1 MRSHYCGDLRATESG
16 EEVEIYGWVHRRR
29 DHGGV
34 IFLDIRD
41 RTGVLQVVF
50 DPDEEQS
57 FALADSVRNE
67 YVLRAKGKVREQSF
81 ALADSVRNEYVLQAK
96 GKVRPRPEGT
106 VNADMP
112 TGEIEVL
119 GKELVILNAAKTPPF
134 QLDAHSEAGEDVRLR
149 YRYMDLRRP
158 EMQQRMQARA
168 RITSAVRSFLE
179 EKGFWDVETPT
190 LSRATP
196 EGARDYL
203 VPSRTHPGEF
213 FALPQSPQVYKQLL
227 MMSGMDKYYQIARC
241 YRDEDL
247 RADRQPEFT
256 QIDIEASFVSQ
267 ADIMSLTEGMLRK
280 LFTQVLNVELPDFP
294 VLTWAE
300 SMRDFGSDRPDLRNP
315 LRLVDVADLFTEVEF
330 KVFNGPANDPNGRI
344 VALRAPGAA
353 SLSRKVIDD
362 YTSFVGRYGAKGLAY
377 IKVNDLAA
385 GAEGLQS
392 PILKFIPEDVVSAVL
407 ERVGAESGDLVFF
420 GADSAKVVND
430 AMGALRGELG
440 NDLNLLD
447 GQYRPCWVV
456 DWPMFSQDRDGAF
469 SAEHHPFTRPT
480 CSPEEL
486 LAAPA
491 IAQAAAYD
499 VLRIHDNDMQKAVF
513 DVLRMDET
521 GQSKFSFLLDAL
533 QYGCPPHGG
542 IALGLDR
549 LVMLM
554 TNTQSIRD
562 VIAFPKTQSASCVMM
577 AAPGEVED
585 QQLKDLHIR
594 LRGPVNVAVAGAD
607 GAETAE

>member
-1 MRSHYCGDLRATESG
+1 MRSHYCGDLRASESG
-16 EEVEIYGWVHRRR
+16 QEVEIYGWVHRRR

-34 IFLDIRD
+34 IFLDVRD

-50 DPDEEQS
+50 DPDEEES
-57 FALADSVRNE
+57 FAIADSVRNE
-67 YVLRAKGKVREQSF
+67 YVLMAKGKVR
-81 ALADSVRNEYVLQAK
+81 A
-96 GKVRPRPEGT
+96 RPEGT
-106 VNADMP
+106 VNPDMP
-112 TGEIEVL
+112 TGEVEVL
-119 GKELVILNAAKTPPF
+119 GKELRILNAAKTPPF
-134 QLDAHSEAGEDVRLR
+134 QLDEYSEAGEDIRLR

-168 RITSAVRSFLE
+168 HITSAVRSYLE
-179 EKGFWDVETPT
+179 GQGFWDIETPT

-227 MMSGMDKYYQIARC
+227 MMSGMDQYYQIARC

-256 QIDIEASFVSQ
+256 QIDIEASFINQS
-267 ADIMSLTEGMLRK
+267 DIMTLTEGMLRSV
-280 LFTQVLNVELPDFP
+280 FSSVIQVDLPEFP
-294 VLTWAE
+294 VLSWSDAI
-300 SMRDFGSDRPDLRNP
+300 RDYGSDRPDLRNP
-315 LRLVDVADLFTEVEF
+315 LRLVDVADLFANVEF
-330 KVFNGPANDPNGRI
+330 KVFKGPANDPQGRV

-353 SLSRKVIDD
+353 TLSRKMIDD
-362 YTSFVGRYGAKGLAY
+362 YTAFVARYGAKGLAY
-377 IKVNDLAA
+377 IKVNDLAN
-385 GAEGLQS
+385 GMEGLQS

-407 ERVGAESGDLVFF
+407 KRIGAQTGDLVFF

-440 NDLNLLD
+440 SDLGVLD
-447 GQYRPCWVV
+447 GDYRPCWVV
-456 DWPMFSQDRDGAF
+456 NWPMFSQDRDGSF

-480 CSPEEL
+480 CSPAEV
-486 LAAPA
+486 LADPA
-491 IAQAAAYD
+491 SAQAAAYD
-499 VLRIHDNDMQKAVF
+499 VVLNGYELGGGSLRIHDNEMQKAVF
-513 DVLRMDET
+513 DVLRMDEAD
-521 GQSKFSFLLDAL
+521 QSKFSFLLDAL

-542 IALGLDR
+542 IALGMDR

-554 TNTQSIRD
+554 TETQSIRD
-562 VIAFPKTQSASCVMM
+562 VIAFPKTQSAACVMM
-577 AAPGEVED
+577 AAPGSVED

-594 LRGPVNVAVAGAD
+594 LRGPANVVAAEAGD
-607 GAETAE
+607 GAAE

>member
-1 MRSHYCGDLRATESG
+1 MRSHYCGDLRASESG
-16 EEVEIYGWVHRRR
+16 QEVEIYGWVHRRR

-34 IFLDIRD
+34 IFLDVRD
-41 RTGVLQVVF
+41 RTGLLQVVF
-50 DPDEEQS
+50 DPDEEES

-67 YVLRAKGKVREQSF
+67 YVLM
-81 ALADSVRNEYVLQAK
+81 AK

-106 VNADMP
+106 VNSEMP
-112 TGEIEVL
+112 TGEVEVL
-119 GKELVILNAAKTPPF
+119 GKELKILNAAKTPPF
-134 QLDAHSEAGEDVRLR
+134 QLDEHSEAGEDIRLR

-168 RITSAVRSFLE
+168 RITSAVRSYLE
-179 EKGFWDVETPT
+179 EHGFWDIETPT

-256 QIDIEASFVSQ
+256 QIDIEASFINQ
-267 ADIMSLTEGMLRK
+267 ADIMSLTEGMLRAV
-280 LFTQVLNVELPDFP
+280 FSSVIQVELPEFP
-294 VLTWAE
+294 VLSWADA
-300 SMRDFGSDRPDLRNP
+300 MRDYGSDRPDLRNP
-315 LRLVDVADLFTEVEF
+315 LRLVDAADLFANVEF
-330 KVFNGPANDPNGRI
+330 KVFNGPANDPKGRV

-353 SLSRKVIDD
+353 TLSRKMIDD
-362 YTSFVGRYGAKGLAY
+362 YTAFVARYGAKGLAY
-377 IKVNDLAA
+377 IKVNDLAD
-385 GAEGLQS
+385 GMEGLQS
-392 PILKFIPEDVVSAVL
+392 PILKFIPQEVVSAVL
-407 ERVGAESGDLVFF
+407 ERVGAQTGDLVFF

-440 NDLNLLD
+440 RDLGLLD
-447 GQYRPCWVV
+447 GDYRPCWVV
-456 DWPMFSQDRDGAF
+456 DWPMFSQDRDGSF

-480 CSPEEL
+480 CSPAEL
-486 LAAPA
+486 LADPA
-491 IAQAAAYD
+491 SAQAAAYD
-499 VLRIHDNDMQKAVF
+499 VVLNGYELGGGSLRIHDNEMQKAVF
-513 DVLRMDET
+513 DVLRMDEA

-542 IALGLDR
+542 IALGMDR

-554 TNTQSIRD
+554 TETQSIRD
-562 VIAFPKTQSASCVMM
+562 VIAFPKTQSAACVMM
-577 AAPGEVED
+577 AAPGAVED

-594 LRGPVNVAVAGAD
+594 LRGPANVVA
-607 GAETAE
+607 AEAGESAAE

>member
-1 MRSHYCGDLRATESG
+1 MRSHYCGDLRASESG
-16 EEVEIYGWVHRRR
+16 QEVEIYGWVHRRR

-34 IFLDIRD
+34 IFLDVRD

-50 DPDEEQS
+50 DPDEEES

-67 YVLRAKGKVREQSF
+67 YVLM
-81 ALADSVRNEYVLQAK
+81 AK

-106 VNADMP
+106 VNTDMP
-112 TGEIEVL
+112 TGEVEVL
-119 GKELVILNAAKTPPF
+119 GKELKILNAAKTPPF
-134 QLDAHSEAGEDVRLR
+134 QLDEYSEAGEDIRLR

-158 EMQQRMQARA
+158 EMQQRMQTRA
-168 RITSAVRSFLE
+168 RITSAVRSYLE
-179 EKGFWDVETPT
+179 EQGFWDIETPT

-256 QIDIEASFVSQ
+256 QIDIEASFINQ
-267 ADIMSLTEGMLRK
+267 ADIMSLTEGMLRAV
-280 LFTQVLNVELPDFP
+280 FSSVIQVELPEFP
-294 VLTWAE
+294 VLSWADA
-300 SMRDFGSDRPDLRNP
+300 MRDYGSDRPDLRNP
-315 LRLVDVADLFTEVEF
+315 LRLVDAADLFANVEF
-330 KVFNGPANDPNGRI
+330 KVFNGPANDPKGRV

-353 SLSRKVIDD
+353 TLSRKMIDD
-362 YTSFVGRYGAKGLAY
+362 YTAFVARYGAKGLAY
-377 IKVNDLAA
+377 IKVNDLAD
-385 GAEGLQS
+385 GMEGLQS
-392 PILKFIPEDVVSAVL
+392 PILKFIPEEVVSAVL
-407 ERVGAESGDLVFF
+407 ERVGAQTGDLVFF

-440 NDLNLLD
+440 RDLGLLD
-447 GQYRPCWVV
+447 GDYRPCWVV
-456 DWPMFSQDRDGAF
+456 DWPMFSQDRDGSF

-480 CSPEEL
+480 CSPAEL
-486 LAAPA
+486 LADPA
-491 IAQAAAYD
+491 SAQAAAYD
-499 VLRIHDNDMQKAVF
+499 VVLNGYELGGGSLRIHDNEMQKAVF
-513 DVLRMDET
+513 DVLRMDEA

-542 IALGLDR
+542 IALGMDR

-554 TNTQSIRD
+554 TETQSIRD
-562 VIAFPKTQSASCVMM
+562 VIAFPKTQSAACVMM
-577 AAPGEVED
+577 AAPGAVED

-594 LRGPVNVAVAGAD
+594 LRGPANVVA
-607 GAETAE
+607 AEAGDSAAE

>member
-1 MRSHYCGDLRATESG
+1 MRSHYCGDLRASESG
-16 EEVEIYGWVHRRR
+16 QEVEIYGWVHRRR

-34 IFLDIRD
+34 IFLDVRD

-50 DPDEEQS
+50 DPDEEES
-57 FALADSVRNE
+57 FAIADSVRNE
-67 YVLRAKGKVREQSF
+67 YVLMAKGKVR
-81 ALADSVRNEYVLQAK
+81 A
-96 GKVRPRPEGT
+96 RPEGT
-106 VNADMP
+106 VNPDMP
-112 TGEIEVL
+112 TGEVEVL
-119 GKELVILNAAKTPPF
+119 GKELRILNAAKTPPF
-134 QLDAHSEAGEDVRLR
+134 QLDEYSEAGEDIRLR

-168 RITSAVRSFLE
+168 HITSAVRSYLE
-179 EKGFWDVETPT
+179 GQGFWDIETPT

-256 QIDIEASFVSQ
+256 QIDIEASFITQS
-267 ADIMSLTEGMLRK
+267 DIMTLTEGMLRSV
-280 LFTQVLNVELPDFP
+280 FSSVIQIDLPEFP
-294 VLTWAE
+294 VLSWLDA
-300 SMRDFGSDRPDLRNP
+300 MRDYGSDRPDLRNP
-315 LRLVDVADLFTEVEF
+315 LRLVDVADLFANVEF
-330 KVFNGPANDPNGRI
+330 KVFKGPANDPQGRV

-353 SLSRKVIDD
+353 TLSRKMIDD
-362 YTSFVGRYGAKGLAY
+362 YTAFVARYGAKGLAY
-377 IKVNDLAA
+377 IKVNDLAN
-385 GAEGLQS
+385 GIEGLQS

-407 ERVGAESGDLVFF
+407 KRVGAETGDLVFF
-420 GADSAKVVND
+420 GADSAKVVNG

-440 NDLNLLD
+440 SDLGVLD
-447 GQYRPCWVV
+447 GDYRPCWVV
-456 DWPMFSQDRDGAF
+456 NWPMFSQDRDGSF

-480 CSPEEL
+480 CSPAEV
-486 LAAPA
+486 LADPA
-491 IAQAAAYD
+491 SAQAAAYD
-499 VLRIHDNDMQKAVF
+499 VVLNGYELGGGSLRIHDNEMQKAVF
-513 DVLRMDET
+513 DVLCMDEAD
-521 GQSKFSFLLDAL
+521 QSKFSFLLDAL

-542 IALGLDR
+542 IALGMDR

-554 TNTQSIRD
+554 TETQSIRD
-562 VIAFPKTQSASCVMM
+562 VIAFPKTQSAACVMM
-577 AAPGEVED
+577 AAPGSVED

-594 LRGPVNVAVAGAD
+594 LRGPANVVAAEAGD
-607 GAETAE
+607 GAAE

>member
-1 MRSHYCGDLRATESG
+1 MRSHYCGDLRASESG
-16 EEVEIYGWVHRRR
+16 QEVEIYGWVHRRR

-34 IFLDIRD
+34 IFLDVRD

-50 DPDEEQS
+50 DPDEEES

-67 YVLRAKGKVREQSF
+67 YVLM
-81 ALADSVRNEYVLQAK
+81 AK

-106 VNADMP
+106 VNTDMP
-112 TGEIEVL
+112 TGEVEVL
-119 GKELVILNAAKTPPF
+119 GKELKILNAAKTPPF
-134 QLDAHSEAGEDVRLR
+134 QLDEYSEAGEDIRLR

-168 RITSAVRSFLE
+168 RITSAVRSYLE
-179 EKGFWDVETPT
+179 EHGFWDIETPT

-256 QIDIEASFVSQ
+256 QIDIEASFINQ
-267 ADIMSLTEGMLRK
+267 ADIMSLTEGMLRAV
-280 LFTQVLNVELPDFP
+280 FSSVIQVELPEFP
-294 VLTWAE
+294 VLSWADA
-300 SMRDFGSDRPDLRNP
+300 MRDYGSDRPDLRNP
-315 LRLVDVADLFTEVEF
+315 LRLVDAADLFANVEF
-330 KVFNGPANDPNGRI
+330 KVFNGPANDPKGRV

-353 SLSRKVIDD
+353 TLSRKMIDD
-362 YTSFVGRYGAKGLAY
+362 YTAFVARYGAKGLAY
-377 IKVNDLAA
+377 IKVNDLAD
-385 GAEGLQS
+385 GMEGLQS
-392 PILKFIPEDVVSAVL
+392 PILKFIPQEVVSAVL
-407 ERVGAESGDLVFF
+407 ERVGAQTGDLVFF

-440 NDLNLLD
+440 RDLGLLD
-447 GQYRPCWVV
+447 GDYRPCWVV
-456 DWPMFSQDRDGAF
+456 DWPMFSQDRDGSF

-480 CSPEEL
+480 CSPAEL
-486 LAAPA
+486 LADPA
-491 IAQAAAYD
+491 SAQAAAYD
-499 VLRIHDNDMQKAVF
+499 VVLNGYELGGGSLRIHDNEMQKAVF
-513 DVLRMDET
+513 DVLRMDEA

-542 IALGLDR
+542 IALGMDR

-554 TNTQSIRD
+554 TETQSIRD
-562 VIAFPKTQSASCVMM
+562 VIAFPKTQSAACVMM
-577 AAPGEVED
+577 AAPGAVED

-594 LRGPVNVAVAGAD
+594 LRGPANVVA
-607 GAETAE
+607 AEAGDSAAE

>member
-1 MRSHYCGDLRATESG
+1 MRSHYCGDLRATDSG

-41 RTGVLQVVF
+41 RTGILQVVF
-50 DPDEEQS
+50 DPDEEKS

-67 YVLRAKGKVREQSF
+67 YVLRAKGKVR
-81 ALADSVRNEYVLQAK
+81 
-96 GKVRPRPEGT
+96 PRPEGT
-106 VNADMP
+106 VNPDMP
-112 TGEIEVL
+112 TGEVEVL

-134 QLDAHSEAGEDVRLR
+134 QLDAHSDAGEDVRLR

-168 RITSAVRSFLE
+168 RITSVVRSFLE
-179 EKGFWDVETPT
+179 ESGFWDVETPT

-280 LFTQVLNVELPDFP
+280 LFTQVLDVELPEFP
-294 VLTWAE
+294 VLTWSE

-315 LRLVDVADLFTEVEF
+315 LRLVDVADLFTDVEF
-330 KVFNGPANDPNGRI
+330 KVFNGPANDPKGRV

-377 IKVNDLAA
+377 IKVNDIGA

-440 NDLNLLD
+440 NDLNVLED
-447 GQYRPCWVV
+447 QYRPCWVV

-486 LAAPA
+486 LADPA
-491 IAQAAAYD
+491 NAQAAAYD
-499 VLRIHDNDMQKAVF
+499 VVLNGYELGGGSLRIHDNDMQKAVF

-594 LRGPVNVAVAGAD
+594 LRGPVNVAAVDAGSSEAV
-607 GAETAE
+607 E

>member
-1 MRSHYCGDLRATESG
+1 MRSHYCGDLRDSESG
-16 EEVEIYGWVHRRR
+16 QEVEIYGWVHRRR

-34 IFLDIRD
+34 IFLDVRD

-50 DPDEEQS
+50 DPDEEES

-67 YVLRAKGKVREQSF
+67 YVLM
-81 ALADSVRNEYVLQAK
+81 AK

-106 VNADMP
+106 VNSDMP
-112 TGEIEVL
+112 TGEVEVL
-119 GKELVILNAAKTPPF
+119 GKELKILNAAKTPPF
-134 QLDAHSEAGEDVRLR
+134 QLDEYSEAGEDIRLR

-168 RITSAVRSFLE
+168 RITSAVRSYLE
-179 EKGFWDVETPT
+179 EHGFWDIETPT

-256 QIDIEASFVSQ
+256 QIDIEASFINQ
-267 ADIMSLTEGMLRK
+267 ADIMSLTEGMLRAV
-280 LFTQVLNVELPDFP
+280 FSSVIQVELPEFP
-294 VLTWAE
+294 VLSWADA
-300 SMRDFGSDRPDLRNP
+300 MRDYGSDRPDLRNP
-315 LRLVDVADLFTEVEF
+315 LRLVDAADLFANVEF
-330 KVFNGPANDPNGRI
+330 KVFNGPANDPKGRV

-353 SLSRKVIDD
+353 TLSRKMIDD
-362 YTSFVGRYGAKGLAY
+362 YTAFVARYGAKGLAY
-377 IKVNDLAA
+377 IKVNDLAD
-385 GAEGLQS
+385 GMEGLQS
-392 PILKFIPEDVVSAVL
+392 PILKFIPQEVVSAVL
-407 ERVGAESGDLVFF
+407 ERVGAQTGDLVFF

-440 NDLNLLD
+440 RDLGLLD
-447 GQYRPCWVV
+447 GDYRPCWVV
-456 DWPMFSQDRDGAF
+456 DWPMFSQDRDRSF
-469 SAEHHPFTRPT
+469 SAEHLPFTRPT
-480 CSPEEL
+480 CSPAEL
-486 LAAPA
+486 LAYPA
-491 IAQAAAYD
+491 SAQAAAYD
-499 VLRIHDNDMQKAVF
+499 VVLNGYELGGGSLRIHDNEMQKAVF
-513 DVLRMDET
+513 DVLRMDEA

-542 IALGLDR
+542 IALGMDR

-554 TNTQSIRD
+554 TETQSIRD
-562 VIAFPKTQSASCVMM
+562 VIAFPKTQSAACVMM
-577 AAPGEVED
+577 AAPGAVED

-594 LRGPVNVAVAGAD
+594 LRGPANVVA
-607 GAETAE
+607 AEAGDSAAE

>member
-1 MRSHYCGDLRATESG
+1 MRSHYCGDLRASESG
-16 EEVEIYGWVHRRR
+16 QEVEIYGWVHRRR

-34 IFLDIRD
+34 IFLDVRD

-50 DPDEEQS
+50 DPDEEES
-57 FALADSVRNE
+57 IALADSVRNE
-67 YVLRAKGKVREQSF
+67 YVLM
-81 ALADSVRNEYVLQAK
+81 AK

-106 VNADMP
+106 VNTDMP
-112 TGEIEVL
+112 TGEVEVL
-119 GKELVILNAAKTPPF
+119 GSELKILNETKTPPF
-134 QLDAHSEAGEDVRLR
+134 QLDEYSEAGEDIRLR

-168 RITSAVRSFLE
+168 RITSAVRSYLE
-179 EKGFWDVETPT
+179 EQGFWDIETPT

-256 QIDIEASFVSQ
+256 QIDIEASFINQ
-267 ADIMSLTEGMLRK
+267 ADIMSLTEGMLRAV
-280 LFTQVLNVELPDFP
+280 FSSVIQVELPEFP
-294 VLTWAE
+294 VLSWADA
-300 SMRDFGSDRPDLRNP
+300 MRDYGSDRPDLRNP
-315 LRLVDVADLFTEVEF
+315 LRLVDAADLFANVEF
-330 KVFNGPANDPNGRI
+330 KVFNGPANDPKGRV

-353 SLSRKVIDD
+353 TLSRKMIDD
-362 YTSFVGRYGAKGLAY
+362 YTAFVARYGAKGLAY
-377 IKVNDLAA
+377 IKVNDLAD
-385 GAEGLQS
+385 GMEGLQS
-392 PILKFIPEDVVSAVL
+392 PILKFIPEEVIKAVL
-407 ERVGAESGDLVFF
+407 DRVGAQTGDLVFF

-440 NDLNLLD
+440 RDLGLLAGD
-447 GQYRPCWVV
+447 YRPCWVV
-456 DWPMFSQDRDGAF
+456 DWPMFSQDRDGSF

-480 CSPEEL
+480 CSPAEL
-486 LAAPA
+486 LADPA
-491 IAQAAAYD
+491 SAQAAAYD
-499 VLRIHDNDMQKAVF
+499 VVLNGYELGGGSLRIYDSEMQKAVF
-513 DVLRMDET
+513 DVLRMDEA

-542 IALGLDR
+542 IALGMDR

-554 TNTQSIRD
+554 TETQSIRD
-562 VIAFPKTQSASCVMM
+562 VIAFPKTQSAACVMM
-577 AAPGEVED
+577 AAPSAVED
-585 QQLKDLHIR
+585 QQLNDLHIR
-594 LRGPVNVAVAGAD
+594 LRGPANVVA
-607 GAETAE
+607 AEAGDSAAE

>member
-1 MRSHYCGDLRATESG
+1 MRSHYCGDLRATDSG

-41 RTGVLQVVF
+41 RTGILQVVF
-50 DPDEEQS
+50 DPDEEKS

-67 YVLRAKGKVREQSF
+67 YVLRAKGKVR
-81 ALADSVRNEYVLQAK
+81 
-96 GKVRPRPEGT
+96 PRPEGT
-106 VNADMP
+106 VNPDMP
-112 TGEIEVL
+112 TGEVEVL

-134 QLDAHSEAGEDVRLR
+134 QLDAHSDAGEDVRLR

-168 RITSAVRSFLE
+168 RITSVVRSFLE
-179 EKGFWDVETPT
+179 ESGFWDVETPT

-280 LFTQVLNVELPDFP
+280 LFTQVLDVELPEFP
-294 VLTWAE
+294 VLTWSE

-315 LRLVDVADLFTEVEF
+315 LRLVDVADLFTDVEF
-330 KVFNGPANDPNGRI
+330 KVFNGPANDPKGRV
-344 VALRAPGAA
+344 VAVRAPGAA

-377 IKVNDLAA
+377 IKVNDIGA
-385 GAEGLQS
+385 GADGLQS

-440 NDLNLLD
+440 NDLNVLED
-447 GQYRPCWVV
+447 QYRPCWVV

-486 LAAPA
+486 LADPA
-491 IAQAAAYD
+491 NAQAAAYD
-499 VLRIHDNDMQKAVF
+499 VVLNGYELGGGSLRIHDNEMQKAVF

-594 LRGPVNVAVAGAD
+594 LRGPVNVAAVDAGSSEA
-607 GAETAE
+607 AE

>member
-1 MRSHYCGDLRATESG
+1 MRSHYCGDLRASESG
-16 EEVEIYGWVHRRR
+16 QEVEIYGWVHRRR

-34 IFLDIRD
+34 IFLDVRD

-50 DPDEEQS
+50 DPDEEES
-57 FALADSVRNE
+57 FAIADSVRNE
-67 YVLRAKGKVREQSF
+67 YVLMAKGKVR
-81 ALADSVRNEYVLQAK
+81 A
-96 GKVRPRPEGT
+96 RPEGT
-106 VNADMP
+106 VNPDMP
-112 TGEIEVL
+112 TGEVEVL
-119 GKELVILNAAKTPPF
+119 GKELRILNAAKTPPF
-134 QLDAHSEAGEDVRLR
+134 QLDEYSEAGEDIRLR

-168 RITSAVRSFLE
+168 RITSAVRSYLE
-179 EKGFWDVETPT
+179 GQGFWDIETPT

-256 QIDIEASFVSQ
+256 QIDIEASFVNQS
-267 ADIMSLTEGMLRK
+267 DIMTLTEGMLRSV
-280 LFTQVLNVELPDFP
+280 FSSVIQVDLPEFP
-294 VLTWAE
+294 VLSWSDAI
-300 SMRDFGSDRPDLRNP
+300 RDYGSDRPDLRNP
-315 LRLVDVADLFTEVEF
+315 LRLVDVADLFATVEF
-330 KVFNGPANDPNGRI
+330 KVFEGPANDPQGRV

-353 SLSRKVIDD
+353 TLSRKMIDD
-362 YTSFVGRYGAKGLAY
+362 YTAFVARYGAKGLAY
-377 IKVNDLAA
+377 IKVNDLAN
-385 GAEGLQS
+385 GIEGLQS

-407 ERVGAESGDLVFF
+407 KRVGAETGDLVFF

-440 NDLNLLD
+440 SDLGVLD
-447 GQYRPCWVV
+447 GDYRPCWVV
-456 DWPMFSQDRDGAF
+456 DWPMFSQDRDGSF

-480 CSPEEL
+480 CSPAEV
-486 LAAPA
+486 LADPA
-491 IAQAAAYD
+491 SAQAAAYD
-499 VLRIHDNDMQKAVF
+499 VVLNGYELGGGSLRIHDNEMQKAVF
-513 DVLRMDET
+513 DVLRMDEAD
-521 GQSKFSFLLDAL
+521 QSKFSFLLDAL

-542 IALGLDR
+542 IALGMDR

-554 TNTQSIRD
+554 TETQSIRD
-562 VIAFPKTQSASCVMM
+562 VIAFPKTQSAACVMM
-577 AAPGEVED
+577 AAPGSVED

-594 LRGPVNVAVAGAD
+594 LRGPANVVAAGAGD
-607 GAETAE
+607 GAAE

>member
-1 MRSHYCGDLRATESG
+1 MRSHYCGDLRDSESG
-16 EEVEIYGWVHRRR
+16 QEVEIYGWVHRRR

-34 IFLDIRD
+34 IFLDVRD
-41 RTGVLQVVF
+41 RTGLLQVVF
-50 DPDEEQS
+50 DPDEEES

-67 YVLRAKGKVREQSF
+67 YVLM
-81 ALADSVRNEYVLQAK
+81 AK

-106 VNADMP
+106 VNSEMP
-112 TGEIEVL
+112 TGEVEVL
-119 GKELVILNAAKTPPF
+119 GKELKILNAAKTPPF
-134 QLDAHSEAGEDVRLR
+134 QLDEHSEAGEDIRLR

-168 RITSAVRSFLE
+168 LITSAVRSYLE
-179 EKGFWDVETPT
+179 EHGFWDIETPT

-256 QIDIEASFVSQ
+256 QIDIEASFINQ
-267 ADIMSLTEGMLRK
+267 ADIMSLTEGMLRAV
-280 LFTQVLNVELPDFP
+280 FSSVIQVELPEFP
-294 VLTWAE
+294 VLSWADA
-300 SMRDFGSDRPDLRNP
+300 MRDYGSDRPDLRNP
-315 LRLVDVADLFTEVEF
+315 LQLVDAADLFANVEF
-330 KVFNGPANDPNGRI
+330 KVFNGPANDPKGRV

-353 SLSRKVIDD
+353 TLSRKMIDD
-362 YTSFVGRYGAKGLAY
+362 YTAFVARYGAKGLAY
-377 IKVNDLAA
+377 IKVNDLAD
-385 GAEGLQS
+385 GMEGLQS
-392 PILKFIPEDVVSAVL
+392 PILKFIPEEVVSAVL
-407 ERVGAESGDLVFF
+407 ERVGAQTGDLVFF

-440 NDLNLLD
+440 RDLGLLD
-447 GQYRPCWVV
+447 GDYRPCWVV
-456 DWPMFSQDRDGAF
+456 DWPMFSQDRDGSF

-480 CSPEEL
+480 CSPAEL
-486 LAAPA
+486 LADPA
-491 IAQAAAYD
+491 SAQAAAYD
-499 VLRIHDNDMQKAVF
+499 VVLNGYELGGGSLRIHDNEMQKAVF
-513 DVLRMDET
+513 DVLRMDEA

-542 IALGLDR
+542 IALGMDR

-554 TNTQSIRD
+554 TETQSIRD
-562 VIAFPKTQSASCVMM
+562 VIAFPKTQSAACVMM
-577 AAPGEVED
+577 AAPGAVED

-594 LRGPVNVAVAGAD
+594 LRGPANVVA
-607 GAETAE
+607 AEAGDSAAE

>member
-1 MRSHYCGDLRATESG
+1 MRSHYCGDLRASESG
-16 EEVEIYGWVHRRR
+16 QEVEIYGWVHRRR

-34 IFLDIRD
+34 IFLDVRD

-50 DPDEEQS
+50 DPDEEES
-57 FALADSVRNE
+57 FAIADSVRNE
-67 YVLRAKGKVREQSF
+67 YVLMAKGKVR
-81 ALADSVRNEYVLQAK
+81 A
-96 GKVRPRPEGT
+96 RPEGT
-106 VNADMP
+106 VNPDMP
-112 TGEIEVL
+112 TGEVEVL
-119 GKELVILNAAKTPPF
+119 GKELRILNAAKTPPF
-134 QLDAHSEAGEDVRLR
+134 QLDEYSEAGEDIRLR

-168 RITSAVRSFLE
+168 RITSAVRSYLE
-179 EKGFWDVETPT
+179 GQGFWDIETPT

-256 QIDIEASFVSQ
+256 QIDIEASFITQS
-267 ADIMSLTEGMLRK
+267 DIMTLTEGMLRSV
-280 LFTQVLNVELPDFP
+280 FSSVIQIDLPEFP
-294 VLTWAE
+294 VLSWLDA
-300 SMRDFGSDRPDLRNP
+300 MRDYGSDRPDLRNP
-315 LRLVDVADLFTEVEF
+315 LRLVDVADLFANVEF
-330 KVFNGPANDPNGRI
+330 KVFKGPANDPQGRV

-353 SLSRKVIDD
+353 TLSRKMIDD
-362 YTSFVGRYGAKGLAY
+362 YTAFVARYGAKGLAY
-377 IKVNDLAA
+377 IKVNDLAN
-385 GAEGLQS
+385 GIEGLQS

-407 ERVGAESGDLVFF
+407 KRVGAETGDLVFF

-440 NDLNLLD
+440 SDLGVLD
-447 GQYRPCWVV
+447 GDYRPCWVV
-456 DWPMFSQDRDGAF
+456 DWPMFSQDRDGSF

-480 CSPEEL
+480 CSPAEV
-486 LAAPA
+486 LADPA
-491 IAQAAAYD
+491 SAQAAAYD
-499 VLRIHDNDMQKAVF
+499 VVLNGYELGGGSLRIHDNEMQKAVF
-513 DVLRMDET
+513 DVLRMDEAD
-521 GQSKFSFLLDAL
+521 QSKFSFLLDAL

-542 IALGLDR
+542 IALGMDR

-554 TNTQSIRD
+554 TETQSIRD
-562 VIAFPKTQSASCVMM
+562 VIAFPKTQSAACVMM
-577 AAPGEVED
+577 AAPGSVED

-594 LRGPVNVAVAGAD
+594 LRGPANVVAAEAGD
-607 GAETAE
+607 GAAE